1 MPVITVE
8 AAKLSREQKLKLVHE
23 LTAKASEIMN
33 VPQSAYMVLLKE
45 NELDNIGF
53 GGKLLTENND

>member
-8 AAKLSREQKLKLVHE
+8 AGKLSREQKLKLVHE
-23 LTAKASEIMN
+23 LTEKASEIMN
-33 VPQSAYMVLLKE
+33 VPTSAYTILLKE

-53 GGKLLTENND
+53 GGKLLTEED